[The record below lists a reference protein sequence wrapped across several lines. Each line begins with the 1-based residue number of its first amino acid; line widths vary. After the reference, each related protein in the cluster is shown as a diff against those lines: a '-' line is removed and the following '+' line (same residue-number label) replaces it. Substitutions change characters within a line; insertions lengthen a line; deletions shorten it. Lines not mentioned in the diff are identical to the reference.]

1 MTSLPTGVVTFV
13 FTDIEGS
20 TRLLNELA
28 SGYKDLVER
37 HSDIIKSAVDKAG
50 GLVVSTEGDSFFLVF
65 TSPVNAIR
73 AIGQFQND
81 LAAEPWSNDRN
92 VAVRV
97 GVHTGEGALG
107 GENYWGID
115 VHRAARI
122 AASGHGGQV
131 LLSAVTAALAA
142 PHLPPMFALQ
152 SLGIHRFKD
161 LAEGEEVYQLLIDG
175 LPAEF
180 GPLTS
185 LPRTNHNLPVQL
197 TSFVHRAEMA
207 QAGDLLA
214 SSRLVT
220 LTGPGGTGK
229 TRLAIQ
235 VGAEE
240 IDRNRDGVW
249 FVPLAA
255 ITDHELVTSA
265 VASVLSLQLPERR
278 PDDRLGELLNP
289 KQMLLILDNF
299 EQVSKAAERVAT
311 WLHHAPDLKIL
322 VTSRSPLHIS
332 GEREFAVP
340 ALDLNSEAVAL
351 FVERAQTARPGFM
364 IDERNAST
372 IAQIV
377 TRLDGLPLAI
387 ELAAARLRIFS
398 LDAISDRLSSRLGL
412 LTGGARDLPER
423 QRTLRK
429 AIEWSFDL
437 LEGDSQNF
445 FTQAGVFTGGFAL
458 EEAEFVLGSG
468 YPHDLVEGLEALV
481 DQSLLRP
488 IVDAST
494 PRFLML
500 ETIRELAAER
510 LLSDPGA
517 DKIRARHAE
526 AYLRLAERAAPRL
539 TQDDQR
545 WWLDR
550 INEDHE
556 NLRAALSFSIAAQDA
571 ETAQIMCGAIWRF
584 WQMRGFLSEGRVRTD
599 SALALVG
606 GTPRA
611 RLRALEAA
619 GGLAYW
625 QADGPAAYRYYEE
638 QVSVARELGDRR
650 ELAYALYNHSSADAV
665 LEKTGRALDYLDEA
679 VKIAEEVGDTTLL
692 GTVYWGLGSI
702 HFLGTA
708 SDHPQRAE
716 NLAKA
721 IDVLTRA
728 EGLLADTGSSFQIGW
743 TDNMLAFCLLGD
755 NRPDEAIL
763 HLRAGLKRFV
773 AAGDLSAL
781 PLQVASFAEYVLQL
795 GDVDLGVK
803 LAGASEAFQRQSETR
818 LLDISVNEVRGAR
831 QAIEEIG
838 PARAAELLGEG
849 ATLTVNE
856 TLDIVDKL

>member
-1 MTSLPTGVVTFV
+1 VTSLPTGVVTFV

-37 HSDIIKSAVDKAG
+37 HSDIIKSAVEKAG

-65 TSPVNAIR
+65 TSPTDAIR

-81 LAAEPWSNDRN
+81 LAAEPWSNDRK

-107 GENYWGID
+107 GENYWGVD

-131 LLSAVTAALAA
+131 LLSGVTAALAA
-142 PHLPPMFALQ
+142 PHVPPMFALR

-161 LAEGEEVYQLLIDG
+161 LAEGEEVYQLLIEG

-197 TSFVHRAEMA
+197 TSFVHRAELV
-207 QAGDLLA
+207 QVGELLS

-235 VGAEE
+235 AGAEE
-240 IDRNRDGVW
+240 IDRHRDGVW

-265 VASVLSLQLPERR
+265 VASVLSLQLPERL
-278 PDDRLGELLNP
+278 PDERLGELLNR

-299 EQVSKAAERVAT
+299 EQVLKAAESVAT
-311 WLHHAPDLKIL
+311 WLHHAHDLKIL

-340 ALDLNSEAVAL
+340 ALDLDSEAVAL
-351 FVERAQTARPGFM
+351 FVERAQAARPGFI
-364 IDERNAST
+364 IDEDNAST
-372 IAQIV
+372 IARIV
-377 TRLDGLPLAI
+377 ARLDGLPLAI

-398 LDAISDRLSSRLGL
+398 LEAMSERLGSRLGL

-437 LEGDSQNF
+437 LEPESQNL
-445 FTQAGVFTGGFAL
+445 FTQAGVFTGGLAL
-458 EEAEFVLGSG
+458 EEAEFVLGSS
-468 YPHDLVEGLEALV
+468 YPHDLLEGLEALV

-500 ETIRELAAER
+500 ETIRELAAEQ
-510 LLSDPGA
+510 LEPHPSS

-526 AYLRLAERAAPRL
+526 AYLSLAERAAPHL

-550 INEDHE
+550 ISEDHE
-556 NLRAALSFSIAAQDA
+556 NMRAALSFSIADEDA
-571 ETAQIMCGAIWRF
+571 ETAQRMCGALWRF

-599 SALALVG
+599 SALALAG
-606 GTPRA
+606 GTPRS

-625 QADGPAAYRYYEE
+625 QADGPAAHRYYEE
-638 QVSVARELGDRR
+638 QVSVARQLGDRR
-650 ELAYALYNHSSADAV
+650 ELAYALYNRSSAGWP
-665 LEKTGRALDYLDEA
+665 ETGLALDQLDEA
-679 VKIAEEVGDTTLL
+679 VKIAEEVGDATLL

-702 HFLGTA
+702 HFLGTG
-708 SDHPQRAE
+708 SDHPQRTE
-716 NLAKA
+716 HLAKA
-721 IDVLTRA
+721 IDALTRA
-728 EGLLADTGSSFQIGW
+728 EAFLAETGSSFQIGW
-743 TDNMLAFCLLGD
+743 TDNMLAFCLLND
-755 NRPDEAIL
+755 NRPHEAIL

-781 PLQVASFAEYVLQL
+781 PLQIASYAEYVLQL
-795 GDVDLGVK
+795 GNVDLGVK
-803 LAGASEAFQRQSETR
+803 LAGASEAFQRRSETR
-818 LLDISVNEVRGAR
+818 LLDISVNEVSGAR
-831 QAIEEIG
+831 QAISDLR
-838 PARAAELLGEG
+838 PARSAALLAEG
-849 ATLTVNE
+849 AALTVDQ
-856 TLDIVDKL
+856 TLEIVDKL

>member
-1 MTSLPTGVVTFV
+1 VTSLPTGVVTFV

-37 HSDIIKSAVDKAG
+37 HSDIIKSAVEKAG

-65 TSPVNAIR
+65 TSPTDAIR

-81 LAAEPWSNDRN
+81 LAAEPWSNDRK

-107 GENYWGID
+107 GENYWGVD

-131 LLSAVTAALAA
+131 LLSGVTAALAA
-142 PHLPPMFALQ
+142 PHVPPMFALR

-161 LAEGEEVYQLLIDG
+161 LAEGEEVYQLLIEG

-197 TSFVHRAEMA
+197 TSFVHRAELV
-207 QAGDLLA
+207 QVGELLS

-220 LTGPGGTGK
+220 LTGPGDTGK

-235 VGAEE
+235 AGAEE
-240 IDRNRDGVW
+240 IDRHRDGVW

-265 VASVLSLQLPERR
+265 VASVLSLQLPERL
-278 PDDRLGELLNP
+278 PDERLGELLNR

-299 EQVSKAAERVAT
+299 EQVLKAAESVAT
-311 WLHHAPDLKIL
+311 WLHHAHDLKIL

-340 ALDLNSEAVAL
+340 ALDLDSEAVAL
-351 FVERAQTARPGFM
+351 FVERAQAARPGFI
-364 IDERNAST
+364 IDEDNAST
-372 IAQIV
+372 IARIV
-377 TRLDGLPLAI
+377 ARLDGLPLAI

-398 LDAISDRLSSRLGL
+398 LEAMSERLGSRLGL

-437 LEGDSQNF
+437 LEPESQNL
-445 FTQAGVFTGGFAL
+445 FTQAGVFTGGLAL
-458 EEAEFVLGSG
+458 EEAEFVLGSS
-468 YPHDLVEGLEALV
+468 YPHDLLEGLEALV

-500 ETIRELAAER
+500 ETIRELAAEQ
-510 LLSDPGA
+510 LEPHPSS

-526 AYLRLAERAAPRL
+526 AYLSLAERAAPHL

-550 INEDHE
+550 ISEDHE
-556 NLRAALSFSIAAQDA
+556 NMRAALSFSIADEDA
-571 ETAQIMCGAIWRF
+571 ETAQRMCGALWRF

-599 SALALVG
+599 SALALAG
-606 GTPRA
+606 GTPRS

-625 QADGPAAYRYYEE
+625 QADGPAAHRYYEE
-638 QVSVARELGDRR
+638 QVSVARQLGDRR
-650 ELAYALYNHSSADAV
+650 ELAYALYNRSSAGWP
-665 LEKTGRALDYLDEA
+665 ETGLALDQLDEA
-679 VKIAEEVGDTTLL
+679 VKIAEEVGDATLL

-702 HFLGTA
+702 HFLGTG
-708 SDHPQRAE
+708 SDHPQRTE
-716 NLAKA
+716 HLAKA
-721 IDVLTRA
+721 IDALTRA
-728 EGLLADTGSSFQIGW
+728 EAFLAETGSSFQIGW
-743 TDNMLAFCLLGD
+743 TDNMLAFCLLND
-755 NRPDEAIL
+755 NRPHEAIL

-781 PLQVASFAEYVLQL
+781 PLQIASYAEYVLQL
-795 GDVDLGVK
+795 GNVDLGVK
-803 LAGASEAFQRQSETR
+803 LAGASEAFQRRSETR
-818 LLDISVNEVRGAR
+818 LLDISVNEVSGAR
-831 QAIEEIG
+831 QAISDLR
-838 PARAAELLGEG
+838 PARSAALLAEG
-849 ATLTVNE
+849 AALTVDQ
-856 TLDIVDKL
+856 TLEIVDKL

>member
-37 HSDIIKSAVDKAG
+37 HSDIIKSAVEKAG

-65 TSPVNAIR
+65 TSPTDAIR

-81 LAAEPWSNDRN
+81 LAAEPWSNDRK

-107 GENYWGID
+107 GENYWGVD

-131 LLSAVTAALAA
+131 LLSGVTAALAA
-142 PHLPPMFALQ
+142 PHVPPMFALR

-161 LAEGEEVYQLLIDG
+161 LAEGEEVYQLLIEG

-197 TSFVHRAEMA
+197 TSFVHRAELV
-207 QAGDLLA
+207 QVGELLS

-220 LTGPGGTGK
+220 LTGPGDTGK

-235 VGAEE
+235 AGAEE
-240 IDRNRDGVW
+240 IDRHRDGVW

-265 VASVLSLQLPERR
+265 VASVLSLQLPERL
-278 PDDRLGELLNP
+278 PDERLGELLNR

-299 EQVSKAAERVAT
+299 EQVLKAAESVAT
-311 WLHHAPDLKIL
+311 WLHHAHDLKIL

-340 ALDLNSEAVAL
+340 ALDLDSEAVAL
-351 FVERAQTARPGFM
+351 FVERAQAARPGFI
-364 IDERNAST
+364 IDEDNAST
-372 IAQIV
+372 IARIV
-377 TRLDGLPLAI
+377 ARLDGLPLAI

-398 LDAISDRLSSRLGL
+398 LEAMSERLGSRLGL

-437 LEGDSQNF
+437 LEPESQNL
-445 FTQAGVFTGGFAL
+445 FTQAGVFTGGLAL
-458 EEAEFVLGSG
+458 EEAEFVLGSS
-468 YPHDLVEGLEALV
+468 YPHDLLEGLEALV

-500 ETIRELAAER
+500 ETIRELAAEQ
-510 LLSDPGA
+510 LEPHPSS

-526 AYLRLAERAAPRL
+526 AYLSLAERAAPHL

-550 INEDHE
+550 ISEDHE
-556 NLRAALSFSIAAQDA
+556 NMRAALSFSIADEDA
-571 ETAQIMCGAIWRF
+571 ETAQRMCGALWRF

-599 SALALVG
+599 SALALAG
-606 GTPRA
+606 GTPRS

-625 QADGPAAYRYYEE
+625 QADGPAAHRYYEE
-638 QVSVARELGDRR
+638 QVSVARQLGDRR
-650 ELAYALYNHSSADAV
+650 ELAYALYNRSSAGWP
-665 LEKTGRALDYLDEA
+665 ETGLALDQLDEA
-679 VKIAEEVGDTTLL
+679 VKIAEEVGDATLL

-702 HFLGTA
+702 HFLGTG
-708 SDHPQRAE
+708 SDHPQRTE
-716 NLAKA
+716 HLAKA
-721 IDVLTRA
+721 IDALTRA
-728 EGLLADTGSSFQIGW
+728 EAFLAETGSSFQIGW
-743 TDNMLAFCLLGD
+743 TDNMLAFCLLND
-755 NRPDEAIL
+755 NRPHEAIL

-781 PLQVASFAEYVLQL
+781 PLQIASYAEYVLQL
-795 GDVDLGVK
+795 GNVDLGVK
-803 LAGASEAFQRQSETR
+803 LAGASEAFQRRSETR
-818 LLDISVNEVRGAR
+818 LLDISVNEVSGAR
-831 QAIEEIG
+831 QAISDLR
-838 PARAAELLGEG
+838 PARSAALLAEG
-849 ATLTVNE
+849 AALTVDQ
-856 TLDIVDKL
+856 TLEIVDKL

>member
-37 HSDIIKSAVDKAG
+37 HSDIIKSAVEKAG

-65 TSPVNAIR
+65 TSPTDAIR

-81 LAAEPWSNDRN
+81 LAAEPWSNDRK

-107 GENYWGID
+107 GENYWGVD

-131 LLSAVTAALAA
+131 LLSGVTAALAA
-142 PHLPPMFALQ
+142 PHVPPMFALR

-161 LAEGEEVYQLLIDG
+161 LAEGEEVYQLLIEG

-197 TSFVHRAEMA
+197 TSFVHRAELV
-207 QAGDLLA
+207 QVGELLS

-235 VGAEE
+235 AGAEE
-240 IDRNRDGVW
+240 IDRHRDGVW

-265 VASVLSLQLPERR
+265 VASVLSLQLPERL
-278 PDDRLGELLNP
+278 PDERLGELLNR

-299 EQVSKAAERVAT
+299 EQVLKAAESVAT
-311 WLHHAPDLKIL
+311 WLHHAHDLKIL

-340 ALDLNSEAVAL
+340 ALDLDSEAVAL
-351 FVERAQTARPGFM
+351 FVERAQAARPGFI
-364 IDERNAST
+364 IDEDNAST
-372 IAQIV
+372 IARIV
-377 TRLDGLPLAI
+377 ARLDGLPLAI

-398 LDAISDRLSSRLGL
+398 LEAMSERLGSRLGL

-437 LEGDSQNF
+437 LEPESQNL
-445 FTQAGVFTGGFAL
+445 FTQAGVFTGGLAL
-458 EEAEFVLGSG
+458 EEAEFVLGSS
-468 YPHDLVEGLEALV
+468 YPHDLLEGLEALV

-500 ETIRELAAER
+500 ETIRELAAEQ
-510 LLSDPGA
+510 LEPHPSS

-526 AYLRLAERAAPRL
+526 AYLSLAERAAPHL

-550 INEDHE
+550 ISEDHE
-556 NLRAALSFSIAAQDA
+556 NMRAALSFSIADEDA
-571 ETAQIMCGAIWRF
+571 ETAQRMCGALWRF

-599 SALALVG
+599 SALALAG
-606 GTPRA
+606 GTPRS

-625 QADGPAAYRYYEE
+625 QADGPAAHRYYEE
-638 QVSVARELGDRR
+638 QVSVARQLGDRR
-650 ELAYALYNHSSADAV
+650 ELAYALYNRSSAGWP
-665 LEKTGRALDYLDEA
+665 ETGLALDQLDEA
-679 VKIAEEVGDTTLL
+679 VKIAEEVGDATLL

-702 HFLGTA
+702 HFLGTG
-708 SDHPQRAE
+708 SDHPQRTE
-716 NLAKA
+716 HLAKA
-721 IDVLTRA
+721 IDALTRA
-728 EGLLADTGSSFQIGW
+728 EAFLAETGSSFQIGW
-743 TDNMLAFCLLGD
+743 TDNMLAFCLLND
-755 NRPDEAIL
+755 NRPHEAIL

-781 PLQVASFAEYVLQL
+781 PLQIASYAEYVLQL
-795 GDVDLGVK
+795 GNVDLGVK
-803 LAGASEAFQRQSETR
+803 LAGASEAFQRRSETR
-818 LLDISVNEVRGAR
+818 LLDISVNEVSGAR
-831 QAIEEIG
+831 QAISDLR
-838 PARAAELLGEG
+838 PARSAALLAEG
-849 ATLTVNE
+849 AALTVDQ
-856 TLDIVDKL
+856 TLEIVDKL

>member
-1 MTSLPTGVVTFV
+1 VTSLPTGVVTFV

-37 HSDIIKSAVDKAG
+37 HSDIIKSAVEKAG

-65 TSPVNAIR
+65 TSPTDAIR

-81 LAAEPWSNDRN
+81 LAAEPWSNDRK

-107 GENYWGID
+107 GENYWGVD

-131 LLSAVTAALAA
+131 LLSGVTAALAA
-142 PHLPPMFALQ
+142 PHVPPMFALR

-161 LAEGEEVYQLLIDG
+161 LAEGEEVYQLLIEG

-197 TSFVHRAEMA
+197 TSFVHRAELV
-207 QAGDLLA
+207 QVGELLS

-235 VGAEE
+235 AGAEE
-240 IDRNRDGVW
+240 IDRHRDGVW

-265 VASVLSLQLPERR
+265 VASVLSLQLPERL
-278 PDDRLGELLNP
+278 PDERLGELLNR

-299 EQVSKAAERVAT
+299 EQVLKAAESVAT
-311 WLHHAPDLKIL
+311 WLHHAHDLKIL

-340 ALDLNSEAVAL
+340 ALDLDSEAVAL
-351 FVERAQTARPGFM
+351 FVERAQAARPGFI
-364 IDERNAST
+364 IDEDNAST
-372 IAQIV
+372 IARIV
-377 TRLDGLPLAI
+377 ARLDGLPLAI

-398 LDAISDRLSSRLGL
+398 LEAMSERLGSRLGL

-437 LEGDSQNF
+437 LEPESQNL
-445 FTQAGVFTGGFAL
+445 FTQAGVFTGGLAL
-458 EEAEFVLGSG
+458 EEAEFVLGSS
-468 YPHDLVEGLEALV
+468 YPHDLLEGLEALV

-500 ETIRELAAER
+500 ETIRELAAEQ
-510 LLSDPGA
+510 LEPHPSS

-526 AYLRLAERAAPRL
+526 AYLSLAERAAPHL

-550 INEDHE
+550 ISEDHE
-556 NLRAALSFSIAAQDA
+556 NMRAALSFSIADEDA
-571 ETAQIMCGAIWRF
+571 ETAQRMCGALWRF

-599 SALALVG
+599 SALALAG
-606 GTPRA
+606 GTPRS

-625 QADGPAAYRYYEE
+625 QADGPAAHRYYEE
-638 QVSVARELGDRR
+638 QVSVARQLGDRR
-650 ELAYALYNHSSADAV
+650 ELAYALYNRSSAGWP
-665 LEKTGRALDYLDEA
+665 ETGLALDQLDEA
-679 VKIAEEVGDTTLL
+679 VKIAEEVSDATLL

-702 HFLGTA
+702 HFLGTG
-708 SDHPQRAE
+708 SDHPQRTE
-716 NLAKA
+716 HLAKA
-721 IDVLTRA
+721 IDALTRA
-728 EGLLADTGSSFQIGW
+728 EAFLAETGSSFQIGW
-743 TDNMLAFCLLGD
+743 TDNMLAFCLLND
-755 NRPDEAIL
+755 NRPHEAIL

-781 PLQVASFAEYVLQL
+781 PLQIASYAEYVLQL
-795 GDVDLGVK
+795 GNVDLGVK
-803 LAGASEAFQRQSETR
+803 LAGASEAFQRRSETR
-818 LLDISVNEVRGAR
+818 LLDISVNEVSGAR
-831 QAIEEIG
+831 QAISDLR
-838 PARAAELLGEG
+838 PARSAALLAEG
-849 ATLTVNE
+849 AALTVDQ
-856 TLDIVDKL
+856 TLEIVDKL

>member
-1 MTSLPTGVVTFV
+1 VTSLPTGVVTFV

-37 HSDIIKSAVDKAG
+37 HSDIIKSAVEKAG

-65 TSPVNAIR
+65 TSPTDAIR

-81 LAAEPWSNDRN
+81 LAAEPWSNDRK

-107 GENYWGID
+107 GENYWGVD

-131 LLSAVTAALAA
+131 LLSGVTAALAA
-142 PHLPPMFALQ
+142 PHVPPMFALR

-161 LAEGEEVYQLLIDG
+161 LAEGEEVYQLLIEG

-197 TSFVHRAEMA
+197 TSFVHRAELV
-207 QAGDLLA
+207 QVGELLS

-235 VGAEE
+235 AGAEE
-240 IDRNRDGVW
+240 IDRHRDGVW

-265 VASVLSLQLPERR
+265 VASVLSLQLPERLPDER
-278 PDDRLGELLNP
+278 PGELLNR

-299 EQVSKAAERVAT
+299 EQVLKAAESVAT
-311 WLHHAPDLKIL
+311 WLHHAHDLKIL

-340 ALDLNSEAVAL
+340 ALDLDSEAVAL
-351 FVERAQTARPGFM
+351 FVERAQAARPGFI
-364 IDERNAST
+364 IDEDNAST
-372 IAQIV
+372 IARIV
-377 TRLDGLPLAI
+377 ARLDGLPLAI

-398 LDAISDRLSSRLGL
+398 LEAMSERLGSRLGL

-437 LEGDSQNF
+437 LEPESQNL
-445 FTQAGVFTGGFAL
+445 FTQAGVFTGGLAL
-458 EEAEFVLGSG
+458 EEAEFVLGSS
-468 YPHDLVEGLEALV
+468 YPHDLLEGLEALV

-500 ETIRELAAER
+500 ETIRELAAEQ
-510 LLSDPGA
+510 LEPHPSS

-526 AYLRLAERAAPRL
+526 AYLSLAERAAPHL

-550 INEDHE
+550 ISEDHE
-556 NLRAALSFSIAAQDA
+556 NMRAALSFSIADEDA
-571 ETAQIMCGAIWRF
+571 ETAQRMCGALWRF

-599 SALALVG
+599 SALALAG
-606 GTPRA
+606 GTPRS

-625 QADGPAAYRYYEE
+625 QADGPAAHRYYEE
-638 QVSVARELGDRR
+638 QVSVARQLGDRR
-650 ELAYALYNHSSADAV
+650 ELAYALYNRSSAGWP
-665 LEKTGRALDYLDEA
+665 ETGLALDQLDEA
-679 VKIAEEVGDTTLL
+679 VKIAEEVGDATLL

-702 HFLGTA
+702 HFLGTG
-708 SDHPQRAE
+708 SDHPQRTE
-716 NLAKA
+716 HLAKA
-721 IDVLTRA
+721 IDALTRA
-728 EGLLADTGSSFQIGW
+728 EAFLAETGSSFQIGW
-743 TDNMLAFCLLGD
+743 TDNMLAFCLLND
-755 NRPDEAIL
+755 NRPHEAIL

-781 PLQVASFAEYVLQL
+781 PLQIASYAEYVLQL
-795 GDVDLGVK
+795 GNVDLGVK
-803 LAGASEAFQRQSETR
+803 LAGASEAFQRRSETR
-818 LLDISVNEVRGAR
+818 LLDISVNEVSGAR
-831 QAIEEIG
+831 QAISDLR
-838 PARAAELLGEG
+838 PARSAALLAEG
-849 ATLTVNE
+849 AALTVDQ
-856 TLDIVDKL
+856 TLEIVDKL